1 MPHAFEAPLAELRE
15 QLLRMSSL
23 AERTLSLAIRALME
37 RDTAPADAVEVEDDE
52 IDRLEVLID
61 ELVINYMATRG
72 PVATDCRLMMCASK
86 ISSNLER
93 IGDEATTIARQARK
107 LCMGPPLRPL
117 TDIVLMAET
126 AQEMLRDGIGAFISG
141 DAEATLEIIARDKA
155 VDALNRELVK
165 ELTQHMA
172 RDTAEIERCL
182 QWIRAG
188 KALERAADHASN
200 IAEEVYYLYRARD
213 IRHGQNIK
221 QTGTPGSEG
230 A

>member
-37 RDTAPADAVEVEDDE
+37 RDTALADAVEADDDE

-61 ELVINYMATRG
+61 ELVISYMATRG

-107 LCMGPPLRPL
+107 LCMAPALRPL

-172 RDTAEIERCL
+172 RDTAAIERCL

-221 QTGTPGSEG
+221 QTGSPGAEG